1 MTMIED
7 PHNHAGKAIRAARL
21 ALGRQYTYR
30 KVEALTEDL
39 ESQDS
44 QRYEKVSKSVLWEI
58 ESYGEAYLGRRAVS
72 PGKLRSIVEIIFKGD
87 YKRFQLETGLR
98 IALLDL
104 EDVDAGEVHVGP
116 AELPLYLE
124 MERPDTASWD
134 RFAPPLAPGADFLVE
149 VRLTRMQ
156 PILHPGMVV
165 HCARTERVQPGEIA
179 ALVTRREGLV
189 FAGALGQGMFRYES
203 TGETFALGEH
213 DQVYGSVTWIRP
225 MISR

>member
-1 MTMIED
+1 MTMIDD

-30 KVEALTEDL
+30 KIEQLTDDL

-58 ESYGEAYLGRRAVS
+58 ETYGEAYLGRRAVS
-72 PGKLRSIVEIIFKGD
+72 PGKLRSIVEVIFRGD
-87 YKRFQLETGLR
+87 YKRFQTETGLR

-104 EDVDAGEVHVGP
+104 EDVDAGEVLVAP
-116 AELPLYLE
+116 VELPFYLE
-124 MERPDTASWD
+124 MERPEGATWD
-134 RFAPPLAPGADFLVE
+134 RFATPQAPGADFLVE

-165 HCARTERVQPGEIA
+165 HCARTDRVQQGEIA

-189 FAGALGQGMFRYES
+189 FAGSLGQNMFRYEA
-203 TGETFALGEH
+203 TGEVFSLGEH
-213 DQVYGSVTWIRP
+213 DHVYGSVAWIRP